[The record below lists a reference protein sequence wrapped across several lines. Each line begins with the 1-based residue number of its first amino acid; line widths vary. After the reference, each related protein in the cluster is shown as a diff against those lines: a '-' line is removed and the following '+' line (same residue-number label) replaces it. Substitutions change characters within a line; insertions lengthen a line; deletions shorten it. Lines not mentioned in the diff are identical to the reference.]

1 LNFFTLGLGFKEE
14 GSFGSLYGKEGTEGM
29 GYNGKSVSE
38 KTNSIS
44 EYTSYEQ
51 GTDETV
57 IIRSGSETADVAPET
72 QTKESLAPI
81 PLGVGPGSREIDEA
95 HYKGS

>member
-1 LNFFTLGLGFKEE
+1 
-14 GSFGSLYGKEGTEGM
+14 M

-57 IIRSGSETADVAPET
+57 IIRSGSETGDVSPET
-72 QTKESLAPI
+72 ETKETITPVV
-81 PLGVGPGSREIDEA
+81 VGGGGGNDDEVSDTL
-95 HYKGS
+95 YKNG

>member
-1 LNFFTLGLGFKEE
+1 L
-14 GSFGSLYGKEGTEGM
+14 FGKKGTDAM
-29 GYNGKSVSE
+29 GYTKNGKSVSE

-57 IIRSGSETADVAPET
+57 IIRSGSETGDVVPET
-72 QTKESLAPI
+72 QTKESITPI
-81 PLGVGPGSREIDEA
+81 PLGIGPSSREIDEA